1 VDARARYFR
10 RLGRLRNSARRW
22 SVIGGGLAAA
32 TAVLTPYAGVGLG
45 DAFWAAGAGATVA
58 LAWWR
63 WSDHKALAA
72 IEPPPAPEPVLPGQ
86 RLMAAVQRLPA
97 GRTVLQEV
105 RRQKDRYALRGSAV
119 SQAWDR
125 LDRAT
130 VTLTGLAGRL
140 TGPGETALL
149 EAAVAE
155 QWLRDLGQRVA
166 SVERAVPISPPDQR
180 PALQQAHENLARQ
193 FTEGVTA
200 YEHLVAAA
208 ASYVA
213 EDGHPVVDRHPGLV
227 SLTEATDRLRGIA
240 EGLSE
245 LRQYGGPSAAAS

>member
-1 VDARARYFR
+1 VDARAKYFR

-86 RLMAAVQRLPA
+86 RLMAAVERLPA

-119 SQAWDR
+119 SQAWDQ

-166 SVERAVPISPPDQR
+166 SVERAIPISPADQR

-213 EDGHPVVDRHPGLV
+213 EDGHPVVDRHPGLA

-245 LRQYGGPSAAAS
+245 LRQYGGPTAAA